1 MKLVKR
7 LYFVVNLLVDWV
19 NYFNGV
25 SSAAFDTKQH
35 HVFTADDIV
44 IVETVEYSCNLSL
57 LLKYVNNEYEPVCT
71 CTCAHESVC
80 MCVCCVCV
88 HKRVHACEI
97 FVFNLMLQL
106 LLSSYNLMC
115 STSMI
120 IQFF

>member
-44 IVETVEYSCNLSL
+44 IVETVEYFCNLSL
-57 LLKYVNNEYEPVCT
+57 LLKYVNNEYESVCT
-71 CTCAHESVC
+71 CTCVHESIC
-80 MCVCCVCV
+80 MYVRCVCV
-88 HKRVHACEI
+88 CAQARAC
-97 FVFNLMLQL
+97 V
-106 LLSSYNLMC
+106 
-115 STSMI
+115 
-120 IQFF
+120 